1 MSNPI
6 LPAKYPMRHNTLRF
20 FTCLFVFAIILFPA
34 NPEPKTFAS
43 AATDEV
49 ERNQFHLP
57 LDGLTEH
64 KKSVRKGES
73 FGSIMNNLGVPQ
85 HKINTAVKKASSFA
99 DLRRIG
105 NNDPYYTY
113 TETGRE
119 SLAFLVYQTSLED
132 FLVFDVRDSVLV
144 HRDFLET
151 STVRHSTT
159 SVIRNSLYQA
169 IMEADL
175 PMELE
180 REMSRIFAWQI
191 SFYHLQKGDHFSI
204 VFDKHL
210 AGENVVDIDIL
221 GVRFNHKGSDLFAFR
236 FAAADSTAGFYDEKG
251 QTMRRPFLRAPIE
264 YSRISSRY
272 NPKRFHPV
280 QKRYTPHLGTDFAAK
295 RGTPIVTTAD
305 GRVTHASY
313 TRGNGYYVKIR
324 HNDIYQTAYLHMS
337 RFEKGIRPGV
347 DVKQGERIG
356 YVGSTGLATGPHVCY
371 RFWQRGKQV
380 DPLTI
385 SMPPSDPLPEELLP
399 QFEEVR
405 DKILSQLE

>member
-1 MSNPI
+1 
-6 LPAKYPMRHNTLRF
+6 
-20 FTCLFVFAIILFPA
+20 
-34 NPEPKTFAS
+34 
-43 AATDEV
+43 
-49 ERNQFHLP
+49 
-57 LDGLTEH
+57 
-64 KKSVRKGES
+64 
-73 FGSIMNNLGVPQ
+73 MNNLGVPQ

-99 DLRRIG
+99 DLRRID